1 MAAISDFLKKAH
13 GAINNL
19 RGGSNFFLGKDG
31 DVVYSKNNVCVH
43 DSTSREDAEDTVL
56 HTPGYLTIHCQNDE
70 QFGVT
75 LVLQWLPNT
84 TLEKNPASIRCVSPR
99 SQHRE
104 NHIDERTKLRHLE
117 GNPLVT
123 VESSDD
129 EDIEQRTSDA
139 ETTTQDSIDDCSA
152 ATDPEISVEMNGDMI
167 TVTSMADRPST
178 LVTQV
183 PGEGEGGLLVPSI
196 NVIPNTP
203 VDSSKLTTDE
213 EARSESSA
221 TTSGA
226 DEISD
231 KDDQDAFESSSCDDS
246 EGDSY
251 RKKSRDSANFAKTS
265 TILEQYRENCATLY
279 KATPEQFARAHNLML
294 EADTKTDGNS
304 TIAVA
309 SGRAMFHQKTNS
321 PSLFSVNL
329 GKMRSMRLFF
339 SNSDCTSGQLVIASH
354 DSQYKILHFHHG
366 GLDKLAQLFEQWS
379 AVKARSVKD
388 GSPSPFPDR
397 HLLICHPEVS
407 RTELDPEDGLYE
419 RVSWDFWKS
428 YKNSDGSIE
437 DSFTVR
443 KAIYFAS
450 VDPSLR
456 KEIWPFLLRV
466 YPWTSTLE
474 QRETIRNDLFLE
486 YQNIRKKR
494 MKKSM
499 NNLKMDWT
507 SIENTISKDVVRTDR
522 GNPFYAGD
530 DNPNMEVMKN
540 ILMNYA
546 TVYPDINYIQG
557 MSDLLAPLLSTIRDE
572 SDTYWCFVGLMQQTM
587 FSSAPASEGN
597 IMDVNLEYLRELLK
611 LLVPDFF
618 RHLITLG
625 GDALQLMFVHRWILL
640 CFKRE
645 FPEADALHIWEAC
658 WARYRT
664 TYFHLFVCIAIVS
677 VYGGDVIQQRLPH
690 DEILLYFSSLA
701 MHMDASVVLKKA
713 RGLLYHFYRLE
724 RVPCTLAGLCEL
736 DTEQWDSHVRHH
748 VYECTRV
755 HADNEPCPF
764 ANSDM

>member
-1 MAAISDFLKKAH
+1 MAAISDFFRKAH

-31 DVVYSKNNVCVH
+31 DVVYSKNN
-43 DSTSREDAEDTVL
+43 DAVDNVV
-56 HTPGYLTIHCQNDE
+56 HTPGYLTLHCQNDE

-75 LVLQWLPNT
+75 LILQWLPNT
-84 TLEKNPASIRCVSPR
+84 TLEKNPGSIRCVSPR
-99 SQHRE
+99 NQHRE
-104 NHIDERTKLRHLE
+104 PHIDERTKLRHLE
-117 GNPLVT
+117 GHAVVK

-129 EDIEQRTSDA
+129 EDDDQRTSDA
-139 ETTTQDSIDDCSA
+139 ETTTQESVDECSA
-152 ATDPEISVEMNGDMI
+152 ATDPEISVEMNGDVI
-167 TVTSMADRPST
+167 IVTSVADRPST
-178 LVTQV
+178 LTTQGT
-183 PGEGEGGLLVPSI
+183 GESGRSLFVPSI

-203 VDSSKLTTDE
+203 VDSTSNITDE
-213 EARSESSA
+213 EVRSESSA

-231 KDDQDAFESSSCDDS
+231 KDDQEGFESSSCDESDIELS
-246 EGDSY
+246 
-251 RKKSRDSANFAKTS
+251 RKKSRDSANFTKTS
-265 TILEQYRENCATLY
+265 VILEQYRANCATLY

-294 EADTKTDGNS
+294 EADSKSDGTS

-309 SGRAMFHQKTNS
+309 SGRAMFHQKTQS

-339 SNSDCTSGQLVIASH
+339 SNSDYTSGQLVIASR

-379 AVKARSVKD
+379 AIKARSVKD

-450 VDPSLR
+450 MDPSLR
-456 KEIWPFLLRV
+456 KETWPFLLRV

-494 MKKSM
+494 MKKSS
-499 NNLKMDWT
+499 NSWKLDWV

-522 GNPFYAGD
+522 RNPFYAGD

-572 SDTYWCFVGLMQQTM
+572 ADTYWCFVGLMQQTM
-587 FSSAPASEGN
+587 FSSAPASESN
-597 IMDVNLEYLRELLK
+597 IMDINLEYLRELLK

-618 RHLITLG
+618 RHLASLG

-677 VYGGDVIQQRLPH
+677 VYGGDVIEQRLPH

-713 RGLLYHFYRLE
+713 RGLLYQFYRFE

-755 HADNEPCPF
+755 HGDNEPCPF
-764 ANSDM
+764 ANSDI